1 MQNAFWKIV
10 IILVVAGGCIWAI
23 NPPEDK
29 IRLGRD
35 LSGGVS
41 LVYSVR
47 MPDGVDRRALI
58 DQTIRVLSER
68 VNPQGVMDIAM
79 TPLGGDRIE
88 VVMPLPNEEVKALAR
103 IYRDQLDTFVSDA
116 EIKRSDLERALTDG
130 NAVDRFGS
138 DGDRG
143 ALVADLQ
150 EAFDRA
156 RAMQAAV
163 VAAQASGDQ
172 SALNEARQELA
183 DAQVNAEQLQEEV
196 LDLSLDRSRV
206 VRVLELPNAREAM
219 RDAEDNIVVD
229 EDGRTVYEPSPRQ
242 VALDSL
248 RAEYP
253 AAAPGLD
260 AVVQKWADYQSRRT
274 GLDDPE
280 DLMRLLQGA
289 GVLHFH
295 IAARPGTTQGVDIER
310 MRSQLVEVGPDNTDS
325 VIARWYPIHDLQQW
339 IDSPEALQ
347 TLEADPV
354 SYFASKYR
362 LIAAERDGQHY
373 VLLYTSPGM
382 AMTHGGDDNWAVEA
396 TGRTVDQMGRSAV
409 SFRLDA
415 NGGSLMSRM
424 TNNNVNEPM
433 AIVLDGKVYSAPNV
447 QTAIAG
453 SGIISGSF
461 SSEELD
467 YLLRTL
473 AAGSLEAR
481 LSPEPIAVSVLGPS
495 LGADNLTRGL
505 EAFGWAVVVV
515 GLFMFIWYFFAGLV
529 ADSALVFNGLI
540 IFGVMAMMQGTFTLP
555 GLAGV
560 VLTMGMAV
568 DANVLIYERIREE
581 LDAGAR
587 NLREAVRD
595 AYRHVQ
601 GTILDANITNLIVCA
616 VLLLMEPTTE
626 VKGFA
631 LTLSIGIIA
640 TLFTALFVT
649 RFIFDAYLYWFGGR
663 KIAMLPMAIPAVAR
677 LLHPKTDWVGFRGV
691 FWTFSALIIAGSIT
705 LFFSRGA
712 EMFDTEFR
720 GGVSITMQT
729 RDHGG
734 SPLMLAHNGEGS
746 VTDRIRA
753 IGEAAG
759 QGDSLEARV
768 LREMRNAKIV
778 TIGDGVL
785 DDNGRAMGESFQV
798 KVAAPVNLGAEEGT
812 QDIVAA
818 ALLEEFGSELDI
830 SPSRTFS
837 GQGST
842 AWAQHTRPIDAGTL
856 GEVLGHSATL
866 ADTSEHL
873 GGVVVLTEDVSPPIT
888 LEEVAQRVDRIRQ
901 DPDFTDT
908 IGRDVMVAGLV
919 PASDGTWSSVAIAV
933 LDPEINYL
941 RSDSKL
947 ADERLA
953 QREWS
958 LVHEALARQSSFEQ
972 VSSFAPAIART
983 RTANAIGAVALSLA
997 GILFYIW
1004 MRFGSLRY
1012 SLAAIAALCHDV
1024 IVVVGFLALS
1034 GAIAGQAW
1042 ASGGLLID
1050 EFQIDTGIVAA
1061 LLTVIGYSLND
1072 TIVILDRIR
1081 ENRGKRPIPNR
1092 ACVNN
1097 SINQAFSRTIL
1108 TSVTTLVAV
1117 LIIYIFGGPGLR
1129 GFAYAL
1135 VVGVIVGT
1143 YSSVAIASPL
1153 VFRRS
1158 SGPVPEADPVL
1169 PEDEVKPLPA

>member
-10 IILVVAGGCIWAI
+10 IILFVAGGCLWAI

-47 MPDGVDRRALI
+47 TPEGVDRRALI

-68 VNPQGVMDIAM
+68 VNPQGVLDIAM

-88 VVMPLPNEEVKALAR
+88 VVMPLPNEEVKALAKA
-103 IYRDQLDTFVSDA
+103 YRDQLDAFVAQA
-116 EIKRSDLERALTDG
+116 EIKPADLERALQEGDAPT
-130 NAVDRFGS
+130 RFGAE
-138 DGDRG
+138 GDRAELLA
-143 ALVADLQ
+143 ALQA
-150 EAFDRA
+150 AHDRA
-156 RAMQAAV
+156 AAAKSA
-163 VAAQASGDQ
+163 VAAAEATDDPA
-172 SALNEARQELA
+172 ALNEARQALA
-183 DAQVNAEQLQEEV
+183 DAMVDSETLQGEV
-196 LDLSLDRSRV
+196 LDLSLEGSRV
-206 VRVLELPNAREAM
+206 MRVLELPNAREAM
-219 RDAEDNIVVD
+219 RNAEGDIVVD
-229 EDGRTVYEPSPRQ
+229 ADGRTVYEPSPRE
-242 VALDSL
+242 VALDAL
-248 RAEYP
+248 RSEYP

-295 IAARPGTTQGVDIER
+295 IAARPGTTQGVDVER
-310 MRSQLVEVGPDNTDS
+310 MRSQLLEVGPDNTDS
-325 VIARWYPIHDLQQW
+325 VVARWYPIHDLQQW
-339 IDSPEALQ
+339 VDSPEALAA
-347 TLEADPV
+347 LEADPV
-354 SYFASKYR
+354 SYFGTNYR
-362 LIAAERDGQHY
+362 LVAAERDGQYY
-373 VLLYTSPGM
+373 VLLYLSPGM
-382 AMTHGGDDNWAVEA
+382 AMTHSGDDEWAVEA
-396 TGRTVDQMGRSAV
+396 TGRTVDQMGRPAV
-409 SFRLDA
+409 SFRLDS
-415 NGGSLMSRM
+415 NGGGLMSRM

-447 QTAIAG
+447 QTAISG
-453 SGIISGSF
+453 NGIISGSF
-461 SSEELD
+461 SPEELD

-481 LSPEPIAVSVLGPS
+481 LSPEPIAISVLGPS

-505 EAFGWAVVVV
+505 EAFGWAVLVV
-515 GLFMFIWYFFAGLV
+515 GVFMFIWYFFAGLV
-529 ADSALVFNGLI
+529 ADAALVLNGLI
-540 IFGVMAMMQGTFTLP
+540 IFGVMALMQGTFTLP

-568 DANVLIYERIREE
+568 DANVLIFERIREE
-581 LDAGAR
+581 LSGGAR

-595 AYRHVQ
+595 AYRQVQ

-649 RFIFDAYLYWFGGR
+649 RFIFDAYLYWFNGKR
-663 KIAMLPMAIPAVAR
+663 LAMLPMVVPAIAR
-677 LLHPKTDWVGFRGV
+677 ALHPKIDWVGLRGA
-691 FWTFSALIIAGSIT
+691 FWTLSALVIAGSIA
-705 LFFSRGA
+705 LFFTRGA

-729 RDHGG
+729 RDEGG
-734 SPLMLAHNGEGS
+734 SPLLLAHYGPGS
-746 VTDRIRA
+746 VTERVRA
-753 IGEAAG
+753 IGDQAGTGEA
-759 QGDSLEARV
+759 LEDRV

-778 TIGDGVL
+778 TIGE
-785 DDNGRAMGESFQV
+785 AMVNDQGQAVGEAFQI
-798 KVAAPVNLGAEEGT
+798 KVAAPVGLGAEEGT
-812 QDIVAA
+812 QDIVEA
-818 ALLEEFGSELDI
+818 ALLQAFGDELDI
-830 SPSRTFS
+830 SPARQFS
-837 GQGST
+837 GQGTT
-842 AWAQHTRPIDAGTL
+842 AWAQYTRPIQATTL
-856 GEVLGHSATL
+856 GGVLGRQTSI
-866 ADTSEHL
+866 ADLSDYL
-873 GGVVVLTEDVSPPIT
+873 GGVVVVAEEVDPPIT
-888 LEEVAQRVDRIRQ
+888 LEEVTQRVDQIRQ

-908 IGRDVMVAGLV
+908 VGREVMVAGLDQ
-919 PASDGTWSSVAIAV
+919 AGEDTWSSVAVIV
-933 LDPEINYL
+933 TDPEINYL
-941 RSDSKL
+941 RSDSNL

-953 QREWS
+953 QREWT

-983 RTANAIGAVALSLA
+983 RTANAIGAVILSLA

-1004 MRFGSLRY
+1004 LRFGSFRY

-1034 GAIAGQAW
+1034 GVLAGQAW
-1042 ASGGLLID
+1042 ASGTLLIE
-1050 EFQIDTGIVAA
+1050 EFQINTGIVAA

-1081 ENRGKRPIPNR
+1081 ENRGKRPIPSR
-1092 ACVNN
+1092 ECVND

-1135 VVGVIVGT
+1135 VVGVAVGT

-1153 VFRRS
+1153 VFRGRDR
-1158 SGPVPEADPVL
+1158 VTPEPADEGDDDVAA
-1169 PEDEVKPLPA
+1169 LPAS